1 MFRYRRYRV
10 FLVFAVITIFAL
22 YKFGRSSTAW
32 RGAAST
38 AAELK
43 NEAEDALGFGHKPRP
58 ALAHDTKKLEV
69 QIPAASRSISLQIP
83 PPVKVFSTPSPPSP
97 PPATRP
103 PQQKPTVPTPTRPQP
118 HHGRPPPVDAGH
130 AVSSIVAIHWTKLP
144 ENFPVPPQSL
154 IKVPAG
160 KSKVIPKIQA
170 KFAPEDDI
178 TKANR
183 LNKLGTIKSVF
194 RRSWEGYRKYAWEHD
209 ELKPASGQFRD
220 PFANWRATLVDAL
233 DTLWIMGLKEEFEEA
248 VKAVEEID
256 FTTTPRADI
265 PLFETTIRYLGGL
278 LAAYDVSGAKYDTLL
293 KKAVE
298 LAEVL
303 ISAFDTPNRMPETY
317 YYWRPQFSSQK
328 HRAPIRA
335 VLAEIGSL
343 SMEFT
348 RLAQLTGEHKF
359 YDAVARITD
368 HLEEY
373 QNNTRLPGMWPTYLD
388 ASGCGKPLVD
398 FPVLEPLLDDDVT
411 SAVPEGPS
419 PTELLSPGGNKFI
432 PLRKPDP
439 VVFKP
444 ATGVQ
449 PVQTPLLKEDPVV
462 ASPAAEPIYVSN
474 GLSPEGNKFVPLEK
488 PEPVVLKPASDG
500 LSPEGKKFV
509 PVEKPEPIL
518 LKPATPSAPD
528 PGVVRDWQGNP
539 LERRQLEVDPEPQP
553 PVAAQRQNSSPLAA
567 NSPVADTPR
576 LPECVP
582 QGFRSTSDYGREE
595 YTLGG
600 MSDSTYEYLPKQY
613 LLLGGQVEKY
623 RKMYED
629 SADIVKKH
637 LIFRPMLPDNNDVL
651 MCGKLNVPSMENAG
665 QIGDLTG
672 ENAHLTCFAGGM
684 FGMAAK
690 MFDRPEDLEIA
701 KKLTEGCVLSYS
713 MTPSGIM
720 PESFEVLPCD
730 DAKVCTWN
738 ETLYWET
745 LDPLAEYRAT
755 TYQEQIQLYHS
766 QIASASSWYEVQLA
780 AMTAPPSPNADA
792 AFTALPAM
800 PTLADTLD
808 KRQLVDLADDAEAA
822 ASSPSP
828 SVSERWPGITDEYE
842 KYYVD
847 TPPSRTIAT
856 PEEDDME
863 SEPSRVL
870 PAFPYVYSPS
880 VPLSHKDF
888 VQRRIQEERLPL
900 GMTKIGSRDYILR

>member
-1 MFRYRRYRV
+1 MLYHYLSLLYRGSFSLRLVTMFRYRRYRV

-22 YKFGRSSTAW
+22 YKFGRSSTTW
-32 RGAAST
+32 RDAAST

-69 QIPAASRSISLQIP
+69 HIPAASGSLFLQTP

-103 PQQKPTVPTPTRPQP
+103 PQQKPTVPTPTRPRP
-118 HHGRPPPVDAGH
+118 HGRPPPVGAGYDTI
-130 AVSSIVAIHWTKLP
+130 SIAAIHWTKLP

-154 IKVPAG
+154 MKLPTG
-160 KSKVIPKIQA
+160 KSKAIPKIQA

-178 TKANR
+178 AKANR

-256 FTTTPRADI
+256 FTTTTRADI

-328 HRAPIRA
+328 HRAPSRA

-348 RLAQLTGEHKF
+348 RLAQLTGEHKY

-373 QNNTRLPGMWPTYLD
+373 QNNTRLPGMWPTLLD
-388 ASGCGKPLVD
+388 TSGCGKPPID
-398 FPVLEPLLDDDVT
+398 FPIQAPLLDPDLP
-411 SAVPEGPS
+411 SAAPAGPS
-419 PTELLSPGGNKFI
+419 PTNLLSPEGNKFI
-432 PLRKPDP
+432 PLSKPDP

-444 ATGVQ
+444 ATGVKHL
-449 PVQTPLLKEDPVV
+449 QTPSQKTAPIL
-462 ASPAAEPIYVSN
+462 ASPAADSMSGST
-474 GLSPEGNKFVPLEK
+474 GLSPEGNKFVPLQK
-488 PEPVVLKPASDG
+488 PD
-500 LSPEGKKFV
+500 
-509 PVEKPEPIL
+509 PIM

-528 PGVVRDWQGNP
+528 IGVVRDWQGKP
-539 LERRQLEVDPEPQP
+539 LERRQLEVDPGPQP
-553 PVAAQRQNSSPLAA
+553 PVAAQRQDSSPIAT
-567 NSPVADTPR
+567 NSPMADTPR

-582 QGFRSTSDYGREE
+582 QGFKSTSEYGREE

-651 MCGKLNVPSMENAG
+651 MCGKLNVPSLDHDG
-665 QIGDLTG
+665 KIGDLTG

-730 DAKVCTWN
+730 DAKECSWN
-738 ETLYWET
+738 ETLYWDT
-745 LDPLAEYRAT
+745 LDPQAEYRAT
-755 TYQEQIQLYHS
+755 TYKEQIQLYRS
-766 QIASASSWYEVQLA
+766 QIASASSWYEAQLA
-780 AMTAPPSPNADA
+780 AMTAPPTRSADA
-792 AFTALPAM
+792 AFSALPAM
-800 PTLADTLD
+800 PTLVDTLD
-808 KRQLVDLADDAEAA
+808 KRQLVDLTDEAEVA
-822 ASSPSP
+822 ASAPSP
-828 SVSERWPGITDEYE
+828 SAPERRPAIAEEDQ

-847 TPPSRTIAT
+847 TSPSRTVTT
-856 PEEDDME
+856 PEEDGIDPV
-863 SEPSRVL
+863 PSRVL
-870 PAFPYVYSPS
+870 PVFPYVYSPS
-880 VPLSHKDF
+880 VPLNHKDF
-888 VQRRIQEERLPL
+888 VESRIQEERLPP